1 MVAEL
6 SMVKFLFFAQLAEL
20 AERDALEL
28 EYQVDWSMDDY
39 LAELSEKLPKPAI
52 DLLTDGATMVSINQT
67 LASWSDTLSDDDE
80 VGLLPPFSGG

>member
-1 MVAEL
+1 
-6 SMVKFLFFAQLAEL
+6 MVKFLFFAQLAEL
-20 AERDALEL
+20 AERDVLEL
-28 EYQVDWSMDDY
+28 EYQADWSMDDY

-67 LASWSDTLSDDDE
+67 LASWNDTLSDNDE

>member
-1 MVAEL
+1 MVTEL